1 MIAKDMK
8 YTALY
13 WALRFHETAEDVH
26 VKSYN
31 GYRVTIYAEKHSVDF
46 GEKIQNGRK
55 YDLNSHKSFVV
66 LECIDRLLT
75 KGYSPEK
82 IMIASDFF
90 DIRLNVR
97 DSTVGINCFAWED
110 YSGGIELGFADF
122 EVSYTSR
129 LVSGLLEYKGRY
141 YSDGFDFDFGV
152 GSDGYRS
159 VIKPSSDFE
168 IIGSELV

>member
-66 LECIDRLLT
+66 LESIADKRLFAGKDYDRKRLL
-75 KGYSPEK
+75 
-82 IMIASDFF
+82 
-90 DIRLNVR
+90 
-97 DSTVGINCFAWED
+97 
-110 YSGGIELGFADF
+110 
-122 EVSYTSR
+122 
-129 LVSGLLEYKGRY
+129 
-141 YSDGFDFDFGV
+141 
-152 GSDGYRS
+152 
-159 VIKPSSDFE
+159 
-168 IIGSELV
+168 

>member
-13 WALRFHETAEDVH
+13 WALRFRETAEDVH

-31 GYRVTIYAEKHSVDF
+31 GYRVTIYAEKHYADF

-90 DIRLNVR
+90 DIRLNAG
-97 DSTVGINCFAWED
+97 DSTVGINCFAWDD
-110 YSGGIELGFADF
+110 YNGGIELGLEDY

-129 LVSGLLEYKGRY
+129 LVSGLLEYKGR
-141 YSDGFDFDFGV
+141 
-152 GSDGYRS
+152 
-159 VIKPSSDFE
+159 
-168 IIGSELV
+168 

>member
-122 EVSYTSR
+122 EV
-129 LVSGLLEYKGRY
+129 
-141 YSDGFDFDFGV
+141 
-152 GSDGYRS
+152 
-159 VIKPSSDFE
+159 
-168 IIGSELV
+168 